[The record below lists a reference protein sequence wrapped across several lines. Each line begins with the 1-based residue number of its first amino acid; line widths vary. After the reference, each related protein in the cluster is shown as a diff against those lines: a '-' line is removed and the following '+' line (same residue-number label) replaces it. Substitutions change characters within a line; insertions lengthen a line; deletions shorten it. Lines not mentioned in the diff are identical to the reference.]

1 MGRNILVV
9 EDDKNISDLIYMYLV
24 KEGFDV
30 RIAGDGGKA
39 LEEFRKKEPDLIL
52 LDIMLPVMDGWAVC
66 AKIRETSK
74 VPIIMLTAKSEV
86 FDRIQGLEMGADDY
100 IVKPFEMK
108 ELIARINA
116 VLRRT
121 EIPNDTSKKL
131 HFDKLTIDLDSY
143 ELIVDGKKIDTPPKE
158 LELLYHLASTPNR
171 VYTRNQLL
179 DEVWGFDYFG
189 DSRTVDV
196 HIKRLREKVEGVS
209 DQWALK
215 TVWGGEKG
223 MKRLR
228 EQFRG
233 LYWRQM
239 SITVGMV
246 LLTLVLLGTVFF
258 SLSYNYAR
266 GQKTD
271 ELLERAQV
279 VSRLSVRYLESGR
292 YLTMEELRQDQVF
305 QQLAATAAMI
315 SDMDI
320 LVCDEE
326 GHVLLSTDETMEGQ
340 SITIPEGVMSAVLE
354 QGTWAGRSRLDQ
366 LYESKRFVG
375 GVSVV
380 SPTTGK
386 VLGSVFTVSS
396 GDTVDALWRT
406 FAGLLVMTALV
417 VLMISF
423 VATSVTTMRQIKP
436 IREMAQATRCY
447 AEGDFDIRM
456 NDYGRDDEIGELA
469 ASFNNMAE
477 RLQQTERQRREFI
490 ANISHELKTPM
501 TTIAG
506 YTDGILDGTIPP
518 ENEKQYLQII
528 ANESRRLSRLV
539 RRMLDVS
546 QLQAMD
552 PLRNGNHFDICE
564 SMRRVLISMEKKI
577 NDRHL
582 DVEADIPDEPIL
594 VLGDNDMITQ
604 VLYNL
609 LENAAKFAREGST
622 LYLGVA
628 MMDGKARV
636 TVRNVGDT
644 IPAEELPLLF
654 ERFHKS
660 DKSRSEDKDGYG
672 LGLYIVKT
680 ILQQHKE
687 DISVTSE
694 NGVTTFTFSLRVE

>member
-1 MGRNILVV
+1 
-9 EDDKNISDLIYMYLV
+9 
-24 KEGFDV
+24 
-30 RIAGDGGKA
+30 
-39 LEEFRKKEPDLIL
+39 
-52 LDIMLPVMDGWAVC
+52 
-66 AKIRETSK
+66 
-74 VPIIMLTAKSEV
+74 
-86 FDRIQGLEMGADDY
+86 
-100 IVKPFEMK
+100 MK
-108 ELIARINA
+108 W
-116 VLRRT
+116 
-121 EIPNDTSKKL
+121 L
-131 HFDKLTIDLDSY
+131 HR
-143 ELIVDGKKIDTPPKE
+143 
-158 LELLYHLASTPNR
+158 H
-171 VYTRNQLL
+171 
-179 DEVWGFDYFG
+179 
-189 DSRTVDV
+189 
-196 HIKRLREKVEGVS
+196 
-209 DQWALK
+209 
-215 TVWGGEKG
+215 
-223 MKRLR
+223 
-228 EQFRG
+228 FRG

-239 SITVGMV
+239 FVTVGMV
-246 LLTLVLLGTVFF
+246 ALTLVLMGVSFF

-271 ELLERAQV
+271 ELLVRAQA

-292 YLTMEELRQDQVF
+292 YLSMEELQKDEQFRQLTV
-305 QQLAATAAMI
+305 TAALI
-315 SDMDI
+315 SEMDI
-320 LVCDEE
+320 LVCDTD
-326 GHVLLSTDETMEGQ
+326 GHVLLTTDTSMEGK
-340 SITIPEGVMSAVLE
+340 TVLIPPAVMDKVLTN
-354 QGTWAGRSRLDQ
+354 GTWAGSSRLDQ
-366 LYESKRFVG
+366 IYSSKQFIG

-380 SPTTGK
+380 NPMTGET
-386 VLGSVFTVSS
+386 LGAVFTVSTS
-396 GDTVDALWRT
+396 ASIDNLWRA
-406 FAGLLVMTALV
+406 FAGLLLMTSCV

-423 VATSVTTMRQIKP
+423 MASSITTMRQIKP
-436 IREMAQATRCY
+436 IREMAQATRQY

-456 NDYGRDDEIGELA
+456 NDYGREDEIGELA

-477 RLQQTERQRREFI
+477 SLQQTERQRREFI

-518 ENEKQYLQII
+518 ENEKQYLQVISD
-528 ANESRRLSRLV
+528 ESRRLSRLV

-552 PLRNGNHFDICE
+552 PLRGGNHFDLCE

-582 DVEADIPDEPIL
+582 DVDADIPDEPIL

-604 VLYNL
+604 VIYNL

-622 LYLGVA
+622 LYLGVT

-680 ILQQHKE
+680 ILRQHKE
-687 DISVTSE
+687 EINVTSE

>member
-1 MGRNILVV
+1 
-9 EDDKNISDLIYMYLV
+9 
-24 KEGFDV
+24 
-30 RIAGDGGKA
+30 
-39 LEEFRKKEPDLIL
+39 
-52 LDIMLPVMDGWAVC
+52 
-66 AKIRETSK
+66 
-74 VPIIMLTAKSEV
+74 
-86 FDRIQGLEMGADDY
+86 
-100 IVKPFEMK
+100 
-108 ELIARINA
+108 
-116 VLRRT
+116 
-121 EIPNDTSKKL
+121 
-131 HFDKLTIDLDSY
+131 
-143 ELIVDGKKIDTPPKE
+143 
-158 LELLYHLASTPNR
+158 
-171 VYTRNQLL
+171 
-179 DEVWGFDYFG
+179 
-189 DSRTVDV
+189 
-196 HIKRLREKVEGVS
+196 
-209 DQWALK
+209 
-215 TVWGGEKG
+215 

-380 SPTTGK
+380 SPTTGN

-622 LYLGVA
+622 LYLGVT

>member
-1 MGRNILVV
+1 
-9 EDDKNISDLIYMYLV
+9 
-24 KEGFDV
+24 
-30 RIAGDGGKA
+30 
-39 LEEFRKKEPDLIL
+39 
-52 LDIMLPVMDGWAVC
+52 
-66 AKIRETSK
+66 
-74 VPIIMLTAKSEV
+74 
-86 FDRIQGLEMGADDY
+86 
-100 IVKPFEMK
+100 
-108 ELIARINA
+108 
-116 VLRRT
+116 
-121 EIPNDTSKKL
+121 
-131 HFDKLTIDLDSY
+131 
-143 ELIVDGKKIDTPPKE
+143 
-158 LELLYHLASTPNR
+158 
-171 VYTRNQLL
+171 
-179 DEVWGFDYFG
+179 
-189 DSRTVDV
+189 
-196 HIKRLREKVEGVS
+196 
-209 DQWALK
+209 
-215 TVWGGEKG
+215 

-396 GDTVDALWRT
+396 GDTVDAMWRT

-622 LYLGVA
+622 LYLGVT